1 MTMMLFVSFD
11 SASALNPTF
20 RSTHPRR
27 TEQIRHSNESS
38 LCQSSEIDESC
49 EVCRRISSGD
59 AAGLIRK
66 QYSYRHANLL
76 LITSDA
82 SGGSGR
88 FHGLCA
94 VLRLLNG
101 HDDSQDAVSIAA
113 RRTRAVRQCTG
124 KRKSR
129 SRRASRDRKIGSGR
143 VLGFPPEIAAVSL
156 GLRTALN
163 EISAEHR
170 SDILLLVDCERTI
183 AYLCDGLYEDNDP
196 ISRALQSLSGA
207 TKSNCIFVASVSSV
221 SKLRFDGFFD
231 HASADYIAG
240 LVRGR
245 RNTDAST
252 LFYDGENPIKCMRLR
267 DTDLE
272 WLGLSEDEI
281 EKENLSSGS
290 LARDREEGRVR
301 IDRLTERISVDYA
314 ANPLIRIN

>member
-1 MTMMLFVSFD
+1 MMLFVSFD
-11 SASALNPTF
+11 SACALNPTF

-27 TEQIRHSNESS
+27 TQQIRHSNEASS
-38 LCQSSEIDESC
+38 CQSTGRENEESC
-49 EVCRRISSGD
+49 EVCRRISSRD
-59 AAGLIRK
+59 AEGLIRT
-66 QYSYRHANLL
+66 QYSSRHGNLL

-113 RRTRAVRQCTG
+113 RRTRAVQQCTG

-183 AYLCDGLYEDNDP
+183 TYLCDGLYEDNDP
-196 ISRALQSLSGA
+196 ISRALQDLSDA
-207 TKSNCIFVASVSSV
+207 TKSNYIFVASVSSV

-245 RNTDAST
+245 RNTDASN
-252 LFYDGENPIKCMRLR
+252 LLYDGENPIKCMRLR
-267 DTDLE
+267 NTDLE
-272 WLGLSEDEI
+272 WLGSSEDEI

-290 LARDREEGRVR
+290 LARDREEGRLR
-301 IDRLTERISVDYA
+301 IDRLTERISADYA
-314 ANPLIRIN
+314 ANPLMRIN

>member
-1 MTMMLFVSFD
+1 MLFVSFD

-27 TEQIRHSNESS
+27 TQQIRHSNESS
-38 LCQSSEIDESC
+38 SYQSSENEESC
-49 EVCRRISSGD
+49 EVCRRVSSRE

-101 HDDSQDAVSIAA
+101 RDDSQDAVSIAA
-113 RRTRAVRQCTG
+113 RRTRAVQQCTG

-163 EISAEHR
+163 EISEEHR

-196 ISRALQSLSGA
+196 ISRALQSLSDA

-231 HASADYIAG
+231 HASADHIAG

-245 RNTDAST
+245 PNTDASNI
-252 LFYDGENPIKCMRLR
+252 YYGEKPIKCMRLR
-267 DTDLE
+267 STDLE
-272 WLGLSEDEI
+272 WLGSSEDEM
-281 EKENLSSGS
+281 EKDNSSGS
-290 LARDREEGRVR
+290 LARDREEGRLR
-301 IDRLTERISVDYA
+301 IDRLTERISADYA
-314 ANPLIRIN
+314 ANPLMRIN